1 MFSILLAPLSP
12 FGLILGA
19 AAFLAALAPSM
30 IPRPA
35 VLQGV
40 EAGIAF
46 ALLYGVGTGARAL
59 WSWLE
64 LPVAG
69 DCYPRAFLRMSIL
82 LCLALVGYGLLR
94 ETDWQNA
101 IRRAMGMPAVPAGLP
116 VLIAIVSAPVAVFLI
131 GLARLFN
138 ASAMLISARLAKFVP
153 RRIAIAIGFGIAAV
167 LFWTIG
173 NGLLLR
179 TALHQLDSSYRRIDV
194 LLPAE
199 TSPCRPPSAIATAC
213 FFLATSKATK
223 TSLCFPMVRPPCM
236 RLGSANPS
244 NPRPYLHER
253 AGHRREPANMT
264 SSLGAG
270 PFPSSSF
277 IA

>member
-82 LCLALVGYGLLR
+82 LCLALVGYGLAR

-116 VLIAIVSAPVAVFLI
+116 VLIPIRERSRCPV
-131 GLARLFN
+131 
-138 ASAMLISARLAKFVP
+138 
-153 RRIAIAIGFGIAAV
+153 
-167 LFWTIG
+167 
-173 NGLLLR
+173 
-179 TALHQLDSSYRRIDV
+179 SYRSHQALQRFGD
-194 LLPAE
+194 AH
-199 TSPCRPPSAIATAC
+199 
-213 FFLATSKATK
+213 F
-223 TSLCFPMVRPPCM
+223 
-236 RLGSANPS
+236 RLVWQ
-244 NPRPYLHER
+244 
-253 AGHRREPANMT
+253 
-264 SSLGAG
+264 SS
-270 PFPSSSF
+270 
-277 IA
+277 